1 MVLFVIGW
9 IESSV
14 ILMMEDKMSK
24 LQTELSLKL
33 FLVKLKVDLDQANN
47 ILFADFR
54 EEAKERIQTEIKGAE
69 EALKWVGSVVG

>member
-1 MVLFVIGW
+1 
-9 IESSV
+9 
-14 ILMMEDKMSK
+14 MSK

-33 FLVKLKVDLDQANN
+33 FLAKLRNELKGAEL
-47 ILFADFR
+47 IMLPCLR